1 MTDSAHRLRLLRA
14 EPPRARHEIASERT
28 SGTRRDDEVPA
39 DSSGTPRDDEVP
51 AEQHLGEPRHS
62 VSRAT
67 SPTLPVP
74 TATKTPK
81 WRLQVRVMGAVNL
94 PRAKGVGLWGC
105 FCAVSLGKQERKTS
119 VCFGSGAGDA
129 ARGGDLGW
137 ADTLL
142 KDLAIFDRSQLL
154 KITLM
159 SLELDGSAL
168 EIGRAKMAA
177 MMLATG
183 DGARAEGQRWL
194 SLLGPSNR
202 PLYGRDVARPAS
214 VQVAWILEQVDS
226 TPAGSSFDAS
236 EVVAPNVTGER
247 VLQKFRMMLA
257 QWAAFR
263 LQAVVRGHS
272 ARVQYAEQRENFN
285 MAREDLLAEGSMLLR
300 QHSAAEESLGA
311 FARRQFSQAHGP
323 EPDARWKGHF
333 LRQASDVPRDLFIS
347 NQVIIVTDRHVFESL
362 KTSSKALPHSSF
374 SPAAEFVEGGQDLL
388 AELTAASAPS
398 ARADSQVWCDGAS
411 RQGESSE
418 GMSAPWHA
426 NALDGA
432 AIDLTKVARDG
443 ETADRWSD
451 AGLDRGERQDQG
463 SMAPAGDSDEGPGAA
478 ADTMEDVE
486 SMPETSIITGPEPDP
501 ATVSCNEPNVL
512 EETCD
517 QHTRICSPSFRTFRE
532 RRDEPPLLEST
543 HTSAQ
548 AALQQPA
555 AAVNMQGRA
564 QLAGGPAVDEK
575 ETSDVRIVQGA
586 RPLVFGSAFSGQ
598 ERAELDAVSLWP
610 ALDEAVGP
618 ESLESVWDGS
628 EGLPPVLEIGGVAQP
643 LTSPCPSPR
652 AAANGS
658 RGGRKQGLTNMR
670 GTFVLTP
677 PMTGESRG
685 GHVHSEDDR
694 RRLLFDERRR
704 MRPDA
709 LRDSADAFDVPL
721 FDVPL
726 SREAAE
732 TRRRKGRDV
741 ARQTD
746 AAAVRHRGPP
756 WEAGLRGS
764 APASTG
770 LVER

>member
-1 MTDSAHRLRLLRA
+1 M
-14 EPPRARHEIASERT
+14 
-28 SGTRRDDEVPA
+28 
-39 DSSGTPRDDEVP
+39 
-51 AEQHLGEPRHS
+51 
-62 VSRAT
+62 
-67 SPTLPVP
+67 
-74 TATKTPK
+74 
-81 WRLQVRVMGAVNL
+81 RVMGAVNL

-105 FCAVSLGKQERKTS
+105 FCVVSLGKQERKTS

-137 ADTLL
+137 ADTRL

-159 SLELDGSAL
+159 SLEYDGSAL

-194 SLLGPSNR
+194 SLLSPSNR

-214 VQVAWILEQVDS
+214 VQVAWILEPVDS
-226 TPAGSSFDAS
+226 TPAGSSFVAS

-247 VLQKFRMMLA
+247 LLRKFRMMFA
-257 QWAAFR
+257 EWAAFR

-285 MAREDLLAEGSMLLR
+285 TAREDLLAQGSMLLR
-300 QHSAAEESLGA
+300 QDSAAEESLGA
-311 FARRQFSQAHGP
+311 FARRQFSQARGSEH
-323 EPDARWKGHF
+323 DACWKGDF
-333 LRQASDVPRDLFIS
+333 LRQASVPGDLFIS
-347 NQVIIVTDRHVFESL
+347 KQVIIVTDRHVFESL

-388 AELTAASAPS
+388 AELTAASAPL
-398 ARADSQVWCDGAS
+398 AMADSQVRRDGAS

-418 GMSAPWHA
+418 WMSAPWQA
-426 NALDGA
+426 DALDGA

-451 AGLDRGERQDQG
+451 SGLVRGEPQDQG
-463 SMAPAGDSDEGPGAA
+463 SMAPAGDSGEGPGAA
-478 ADTMEDVE
+478 ADTMEEVE
-486 SMPETSIITGPEPDP
+486 SMPETCIMTGPEP
-501 ATVSCNEPNVL
+501 ATGSCNEPDVL
-512 EETCD
+512 EEKID
-517 QHTRICSPSFRTFRE
+517 QHTRISIPLFRRSRE

-555 AAVNMQGRA
+555 ATVNMQGCA
-564 QLAGGPAVDEK
+564 QLAVGPAVDEK
-575 ETSDVRIVQGA
+575 ETSDVRILQGA

-628 EGLPPVLEIGGVAQP
+628 EGLPPVLEIGGLAQP
-643 LTSPCPSPR
+643 LTSPCPSPL

-658 RGGRKQGLTNMR
+658 RGGRKQGLTSMR
-670 GTFVLTP
+670 GTFVLAP

-694 RRLLFDERRR
+694 RRLLLDERRR

-709 LRDSADAFDVPL
+709 LRDSADAFDVPS

-732 TRRRKGRDV
+732 TRRRKGRDG
-741 ARQTD
+741 ARQAD
-746 AAAVRHRGPP
+746 AAAVKHRGPS
-756 WEAGLRGS
+756 WEAGLRAS
-764 APASTG
+764 ASASTG